1 MNSKFR
7 LDLKEEEGAFCVKVL
22 RDRESPAQDI
32 ESRCRSPEL
41 KSNLEKEQTT
51 RSTHSQKSRE
61 FPSAEKLFF

>member
-1 MNSKFR
+1 MMGMIGNR
-7 LDLKEEEGAFCVKVL
+7 KEEEGAFCVKVL

-32 ESRCRSPEL
+32 ESRCRLPEL